1 MYKPQ
6 TVVFEFFCMDK
17 LRGDKDCQVCPTLFI
32 YVLFDCPW
40 IEGRG
45 NHYQIV
51 TYNIDISAN
60 NVYIIKYLLFN
71 LKSNRYSKK

>member
-6 TVVFEFFCMDK
+6 TVVFEVFCMDK
-17 LRGDKDCQVCPTLFI
+17 LRGDKDCWACFTSCIDVS
-32 YVLFDCPW
+32 FDCPW

>member
-1 MYKPQ
+1 
-6 TVVFEFFCMDK
+6 MDK
-17 LRGDKDCQVCPTLFI
+17 LREDKDRQACSTLFI
-32 YVLFDCPW
+32 DVLFDCPW

-60 NVYIIKYLLFN
+60 NVYIINYLLFN